1 MNYDLLPLSF
11 FFIKKD
17 MMNIIVKITF
27 LSIFLFAFA
36 IAPSIAAQKNLTF
49 QLSSWANYGN
59 LHAGNGFGAT
69 APITLGV
76 HNDAGRAE
84 QLTMIYQHPMRNVN
98 FDISLGNSKNTGVR
112 ELIEFC
118 QGAEIENCM
127 SPPQISS
134 RAKSFTQNKTSFW
147 QFDFRRP
154 IFTPS
159 SRRRDSG
166 GALVTNTHLIF
177 GAMSVNETYASY
189 GRTFLEGVGE
199 MMGTDVQIAT
209 NHTVW
214 KVIRVGVSA
223 RYRPH
228 GTRGRL
234 SYRLKLVTML
244 TSLSVQI
251 NERAYTESFGSGDNI
266 NLSGTGGGL
275 ASDIG
280 VSYHFADNKAMA
292 IGYRYWQLQAAG
304 AQFLGVIG
312 DKGKLDLT
320 EYELVR
326 HGPTIML
333 EFSF

>member
-1 MNYDLLPLSF
+1 
-11 FFIKKD
+11 
-17 MMNIIVKITF
+17 MMNIIVKIAF
-27 LSIFLFAFA
+27 FPIFLFAFA
-36 IAPSIAAQKNLTF
+36 ATPSIAAKKNLTF

-59 LHAGNGFGAT
+59 LHAGNGLGT
-69 APITLGV
+69 IAPITLGV

-84 QLTMIYQHPMRNVN
+84 QLTIIYQPPMRNFT
-98 FDISLGNSKNTGVR
+98 FDLSFGNGKNTGVR

-118 QGAEIENCM
+118 QGAEIDSCM

-166 GALVTNTHLIF
+166 GAPIIDTHLIL
-177 GAMSVNETYASY
+177 GVMSLNETYASY
-189 GRTFLEGVGE
+189 GRTFLQGTGESVGT
-199 MMGTDVQIAT
+199 GTQIAR

-214 KVIRVGVSA
+214 QAMRVGVSA
-223 RYRPH
+223 KYRPH

-234 SYRLKLVTML
+234 SYQLKLVTML
-244 TSLSVQI
+244 TSLSAQI
-251 NERAYTESFGSGDNI
+251 NEQAYRQTFGSGDNI
-266 NLSGTGGGL
+266 NLSGTGGGF

-333 EFSF
+333 EFNF

>member
-1 MNYDLLPLSF
+1 
-11 FFIKKD
+11 
-17 MMNIIVKITF
+17 MNIIVKIVF
-27 LSIFLFAFA
+27 FPIFLFAFA
-36 IAPSIAAQKNLTF
+36 TTPSIAATKNLTF

-59 LHAGNGFGAT
+59 LHSGNGFGAT

-76 HNDAGRAE
+76 HNDAGRAQ
-84 QLTMIYQHPMRNVN
+84 QLTVIYQHPRRNVN
-98 FDISLGNSKNTGVR
+98 FDLSLGSSYNTGVR

-118 QGAEIENCM
+118 QGAEIDSCV

-159 SRRRDSG
+159 SRRLDRAYIPTIDYHFILG
-166 GALVTNTHLIF
+166 V
-177 GAMSVNETYASY
+177 MSLNETYASY
-189 GRTFLEGVGE
+189 GRTFLQGTGESVG
-199 MMGTDVQIAT
+199 TQIQIAR

-214 KVIRVGVSA
+214 QAMRVGGSA
-223 RYRPH
+223 EYRPH
-228 GTRGRL
+228 GRRGRL
-234 SYRLKLVTML
+234 SYQLKLVTML
-244 TSLSVQI
+244 TSLSAQI
-251 NERAYTESFGSGDNI
+251 NERAYREAFGSGDNI

-275 ASDIG
+275 ASNIG

-292 IGYRYWQLQAAG
+292 VGYRYWQLQATG
-304 AQFLGVIG
+304 TQLLGVKG

-333 EFSF
+333 EVSF